1 VRSQPSWACT
11 SSVTTPPPIGPRGSS
26 GGCFASARAAARHPD
41 RQFLAEPGRALHRRA
56 DHPSG
61 RAAGAIT
68 ASRRWSSRPA
78 TGSPPGMPIRGRS
91 CDQDR
96 RRDPRH
102 HRHLLPPHQ
111 QLRTPIR
118 RHQTD
123 LACSWWIP
131 RRSKRIQEGSRRIVR
146 MIRRMIRGT
155 SDRGSETRQAN
166 HPSRPGLPAGRDG
179 GVAGDESTCS
189 PASAGAHRSASN
201 CMDCSW
207 SAAFA
212 CCFHR
217 SWSMPTTRSH
227 RHSAPSPMRAGSW
240 IQGTSWAA
248 APGARMSVKL

>member
-1 VRSQPSWACT
+1 VAASHPRVQLHVTPTDSSWLNLVERFIAELTTQVAAPQEPSQRPGVGA
-11 SSVTTPPPIGPRGSS
+11 VDPPLG
-26 GGCFASARAAARHPD
+26 
-41 RQFLAEPGRALHRRA
+41 
-56 DHPSG
+56 
-61 RAAGAIT
+61 
-68 ASRRWSSRPA
+68 
-78 TGSPPGMPIRGRS
+78 
-91 CDQDR
+91 
-96 RRDPRH
+96 
-102 HRHLLPPHQ
+102 RHLECQSAAVGVTKTADEILDTIATYCRHINNSGHQ
-111 QLRTPIR
+111 FR